1 MKSKQ
6 STNEKISKKAAIK
19 HGLRPIT
26 ACTAMAI
33 ASLLV
38 APFALANLDPSN
50 SEIITLS
57 SLGQTAQVDSA
68 FGFSLAVANRRV
80 LIGAPEYRVDGVK
93 GGAVFE
99 LVHEN
104 GELIFNKMYSQLGPE
119 VAGRVEEGDRFGHS
133 LAVAKNWPRG
143 RFIVGVPREDSKKKV
158 DAGMVHFIGF
168 GEKTYHS
175 IDIGDSNLSRS
186 SDNTAMNYF
195 HQGRF
200 NIKGTVEADDRVG
213 NAIAVGDLN
222 ADGGVDVIIGAIT
235 EDVGSIKNAGSI
247 NVVMY
252 DPEYQL
258 DRFGEQ
264 YTHFNNS
271 LYSQRVLM
279 GTRNENEYFSSAIAV
294 GDFNSD
300 GANDIAVGAYADVV
314 DGKRAGGVNIIYSES
329 IKWSWVNEGGPALP
343 GNELINQGLQDVAGS
358 PEDGDLFGFALAAYE
373 NMLVVGA
380 PGEDL
385 GGKVNSGTI
394 HIFQGKPSKSEG
406 LGLDSIGLQN
416 NMAGGLVVTKLN
428 GRAAYH
434 QQSFTQR
441 TKDVPGASESGDMFG
456 ATLAVGDLNDDDIPD
471 IVVASPGEDLKR
483 GGTDYVDAGMITIF
497 YGAQDAD
504 GFWAYNGTRAQA
516 ISAPSLPAISQAT
529 TGMRFGYSLAIGDVN
544 GDGKDDLVI
553 GNGSA
558 QGGWGDKYADTP
570 KTEGV
575 VSIIYQ

>member
-1 MKSKQ
+1 MNIKQ
-6 STNEKISKKAAIK
+6 ATNEKVSKKAALK
-19 HGLRPIT
+19 HALRPIT
-26 ACTAMAI
+26 TCTALAI

-38 APFALANLDPSN
+38 SPLASADLDPSN

-57 SLGQTAQVDSA
+57 SLGQTAQIDSA
-68 FGFSLAVANRRV
+68 FGYSLAVASRRV
-80 LIGAPEYRVDGVK
+80 LIGAPEYRVDDVK

-99 LVHEN
+99 LILEN
-104 GELIFNKMYSQLGPE
+104 GDLVFNKMYSQLGPE

-143 RFIVGVPREDSKKKV
+143 RFIVGVPREDSKDKV

-168 GEKTYHS
+168 AEKTHHS
-175 IDIGDSNLSRS
+175 IDIGGSNLTRS

-235 EDVGSIKNAGSI
+235 EDVGNTTNAGAI

-258 DRFGEQ
+258 DKFGEQ

-279 GTRNENEYFSSAIAV
+279 GKREKNEYFSSAIAV

-300 GANDIAVGAYADVV
+300 GANDIAVGAYGDVV

-329 IKWSWVNEGGPALP
+329 IKWSVVNEGGPALP
-343 GNELINQGLQDVAGS
+343 GNELINQGLQGVAGS
-358 PEDGDLFGFALAAYE
+358 PEDGDMFGYALAAYE
-373 NMLVVGA
+373 KMLVVGA

-385 GGKVNSGTI
+385 SGKVNSGAI
-394 HIFQGKPSKSEG
+394 HIFQGKPSKKEG
-406 LGLDSIGLQN
+406 LGVGNLT
-416 NMAGGLVVTKLN
+416 GGLVITKLN
-428 GRAAYH
+428 GRAAYK
-434 QQSFTQR
+434 QQSISQR
-441 TKDVPGASESGDMFG
+441 GDVPGKSESGDMFG
-456 ATLAVGDLNDDDIPD
+456 ATLAVGDLNDDNIPD
-471 IVVASPGEDLKR
+471 IVVASPGEDLRR
-483 GGTDYVDAGMITIF
+483 GGVDYVDAGMITVF
-497 YGAQDAD
+497 YGTLRD
-504 GFWAYNGTRAQA
+504 GFWDYRADRAQA
-516 ISAPSLPAISQAT
+516 ISAPSLPAIPQAT
-529 TGMRFGYSLAIGDVN
+529 TGMRFGHSLAIGDVN